1 MARDQAETGEAEA
14 LLAVLD
20 RVAPRP
26 LSVRDLA
33 RQLGLDRYDR
43 REIEDVLR
51 RAVAQGRIARVGKG
65 RWRALVPAA
74 GKRGAAGR
82 TRAPRRRGEGPLF
95 VEGRYTRARGG
106 FGFVATV
113 GEDRER
119 LGGDV
124 FVPRG
129 RERDALHGDLVR
141 VSVRRWDPSA
151 GRATGTVEEV
161 LDAANRVVLGRV
173 ESVFVRRRGGAPRYR
188 VVPHDERLPVV
199 EVEGGRALDADAEGR
214 TALVRLT
221 AGPSARHG
229 LRGVV
234 ERVLGDLS
242 DPEVQVLQVA
252 LEAGLRI
259 EFEEKVKRAARRLPH
274 DPDAAEY
281 SGREDLRDV
290 PFVTIDG
297 ESARDF
303 DDAVW
308 LEEHAGSV
316 LLRVAIADVSHYV
329 RPGSILD
336 EEARLR
342 GTSTYFPDRAIP
354 MLPERL
360 SNELCSL
367 MPERERLVLV
377 AEMRID
383 EKGARSDVRVFRGV
397 IRSAA
402 RLNYTQVAAMLSDAC
417 TAAIEADRERFAAL
431 LPMLRRMQ
439 DLMRTLYRRRVRRG
453 SLDLDLPEA
462 LLDLSEEGRTVGLRT
477 AMRNDAHRMIEEMML
492 AANCAVAEFLERKKI
507 PLPYRIHEPPEPLA
521 IEQLNELLRPQ
532 GVHVAHEGAVRP
544 RDVQRVLDKLEG
556 HRLERVLSRQ
566 ILRSLKQ
573 ARYETENAGHFGL
586 AFDCYCHFTSPIRR
600 YPDLL
605 VHRQIGYVLDG
616 EEEGA
621 RSLGEALRV
630 LADASSTCE
639 RNSMGAERAML
650 DLKKAEFMLDH
661 LLEEEPATI
670 VGVERFGIFVE
681 LDRYPV
687 EGLVALDDLPGR
699 FRHDARARSLVA
711 TRGGRRFRLG
721 DAVLVE
727 AVDASLERRQ
737 VRFVLAEDPAGKRFR
752 YRSAG

>member
-1 MARDQAETGEAEA
+1 M
-14 LLAVLD
+14 
-20 RVAPRP
+20 
-26 LSVRDLA
+26 
-33 RQLGLDRYDR
+33 Y
-43 REIEDVLR
+43 
-51 RAVAQGRIARVGKG
+51 
-65 RWRALVPAA
+65 
-74 GKRGAAGR
+74 
-82 TRAPRRRGEGPLF
+82 

-106 FGFVATV
+106 FGFVATA

-151 GRATGTVEEV
+151 GRSTGSVEEV
-161 LDAANRVVLGRV
+161 LDVANRVILGRV
-173 ESVFVRRRGGAPRYR
+173 ESVFVRRRGGAPGYR

-199 EVEGGRALDADAEGR
+199 EVEGGRPLDAESEGR
-214 TALVRLT
+214 TALVRVT
-221 AGPSARHG
+221 AAPSARHG

-242 DPEVQVLQVA
+242 DPEVQFLQVA

-259 EFEEKVKRAARRLPH
+259 EFEDEVQRAAERLPH
-274 DPDAAEY
+274 DPAPADYA
-281 SGREDLRDV
+281 GREDLREV

-308 LEEHAGSV
+308 LEESAGGV
-316 LLRVAIADVSHYV
+316 LLRVAIADVGHYV
-329 RPGSILD
+329 RPGSVLD

-367 MPERERLVLV
+367 MPDRDRLVMV
-377 AEMRID
+377 AEMRLD
-383 EKGARSDVRVFRGV
+383 AEGARSDVRVFRAV

-402 RLNYTQVAAMLSDAC
+402 RLNYTQVAAMLSDDPSID
-417 TAAIEADRERFAAL
+417 IEEDRRRHASI
-431 LPMLRRMQ
+431 LPMLQRMQ
-439 DLMRTLYRRRVRRG
+439 ALMRTLYRRRVERG

-462 LLDLSEEGRTVGLRT
+462 LVGLSEEGRATDLRT

-492 AANCAVAEFLERKKI
+492 TANCAVAEFLERRRI
-507 PLPYRIHEPPEPLA
+507 PLPYRIHEAPEPLS

-532 GVHVAHEGAVRP
+532 GLHVAHEGDVRP
-544 RDVQRVLDKLEG
+544 RDVQRVLEKLAG

-566 ILRSLKQ
+566 VLRSLKQ
-573 ARYETENAGHFGL
+573 ARYDTANAGHFGL
-586 AFDCYCHFTSPIRR
+586 GFDCYCHFTSPIRR

-621 RSLGEALRV
+621 RSLAEVVQGLS
-630 LADASSTCE
+630 DSSSTCE

-661 LLEEEPATI
+661 LLEEEPATV
-670 VGVERFGIFVE
+670 VGVERFGVFVE
-681 LDRYPV
+681 LERYPV
-687 EGLVALDDLPGR
+687 EGLIALDDLPGR
-699 FRHDARARSLVA
+699 FRHDPRTHSLVA
-711 TRGGRRFRLG
+711 ARGGRRFRLG
-721 DAVLVE
+721 DSLLVE

-737 VRFVLAEDPAGKRFR
+737 VRFVLAEDLPARGFR
-752 YRSAG
+752 SRGSR